1 MGVAILDEWVWAKN
15 SDDLMWI
22 PFKAKDSVSIARMS
36 ARESG
41 SVLAMEKILRDVI
54 EEQEKHRNT
63 KL

>member
-1 MGVAILDEWVWAKN
+1 
-15 SDDLMWI
+15 
-22 PFKAKDSVSIARMS
+22 MS